1 LIRSL
6 SHCHSSAVSK
16 QDLIHDLKSETSG
29 NFSKLLERLM
39 MDPVELDCFELKQAV
54 KGLGTDEETLIE
66 ILTSRSNER
75 LKAIADTYQRS
86 KLT

>member
-1 LIRSL
+1 
-6 SHCHSSAVSK
+6 
-16 QDLIHDLKSETSG
+16 LKSETSG

-66 ILTSRSNER
+66 ILASRSNER
-75 LKAIADTYQRS
+75 LKAINETYQKS
-86 KLT
+86 MFKS